1 MSHHG
6 LVIVSKIMKLRTQM
20 ANRYKMPPI
29 FFIVVIGVI
38 SFGVWKTLP
47 LIYSPEKQVVADRPL
62 DPAELMS
69 SVKDI
74 PTGTFRYGG
83 STSWATIRAEVDAVL
98 RFGIPKFKLNYVH
111 PNGSSSSEKGIE
123 MLLDGQLDFAQS
135 SKGIPAE
142 LQKLAAKKGIKIK
155 EIPIA
160 IDAMTVVVHPS
171 LNLPGITLEQLHE
184 ITTGKIKNW
193 RVIGGPDLPIHVYSL
208 NGEELNGVSFIPI
221 KNSTDAFQRV
231 SIDPS
236 AIHLGA
242 SSTLAVPQ
250 CQIKTLPIGTGNG
263 KFVAPYRLPEIPAAV
278 CSSRNHNQVDPT
290 VFQTAAYPLLRK
302 LSVIVIEDGSP
313 KQRAGEAYARMLK
326 TAQGQALI
334 KKAGYLSLQ

>member
-1 MSHHG
+1 
-6 LVIVSKIMKLRTQM
+6 
-20 ANRYKMPPI
+20 
-29 FFIVVIGVI
+29 
-38 SFGVWKTLP
+38 
-47 LIYSPEKQVVADRPL
+47 
-62 DPAELMS
+62 MS
-69 SVKDI
+69 SAKDI

-83 STSWATIRAEVDAVL
+83 STSWAPIRTEIDAVM
-98 RFGIPKFKLNYVH
+98 RFSTPNFKLNYVH

-123 MLLDGQLDFAQS
+123 MLLAGQLDFTQS

-142 LQKLAAKKGIKIK
+142 SQKLAAKKGIKIK

-171 LNLPGITLEQLHE
+171 LKLSGITLEQIHE

-193 RVIGGPDLPIHVYSL
+193 RVIGGADLPIHVYSL
-208 NGEELNGVSFIPI
+208 NGEELSGVSFIPI
-221 KNSTDAFQRV
+221 KNSTDAFQKV

-263 KFVAPYRLPEIPAAV
+263 KFVAPYQLPAISPAD
-278 CSSRNHNQVDPT
+278 CSSQNHNQVNPT

-302 LSVIVIEDGSP
+302 LSVIVVENDSL
-313 KQRAGEAYARMLK
+313 KQRAGEAYARMLQ
-326 TAQGQALI
+326 TAQGQTLI
-334 KKAGYLSLQ
+334 KKAGYLNLQ

>member
-1 MSHHG
+1 
-6 LVIVSKIMKLRTQM
+6 M
-20 ANRYKMPPI
+20 ANKIPPI
-29 FFIVVIGVI
+29 FFVTV
-38 SFGVWKTLP
+38 FGLILFGIWKVLP
-47 LIYSPEKQVVADRPL
+47 IFTHSSEKPIVADRTL

-69 SVKDI
+69 SAKDI

-83 STSWATIRAEVDAVL
+83 STSWAPIRSEIDTVM
-98 RFGIPKFKLNYVH
+98 RFGIPNFKLTYIH
-111 PNGSSSSEKGIE
+111 PNGGSSSEKGIE
-123 MLLDGQLDFAQS
+123 MLLAGQLDFAQS

-142 LQKLAAKKGIKIK
+142 LQKIATTKGIKIK

-171 LNLPGITLEQLHE
+171 LKLPGITLEQLQE

-193 RVIGGPDLPIHVYSL
+193 RVIGGADLPIHIYSL
-208 NGEELNGVSFIPI
+208 NGEELNGAPFIPI
-221 KNSTDAFQRV
+221 KNSTDAFQKV

-263 KFVAPYRLPEIPAAV
+263 QFVAPYRLPAIDSAD
-278 CSSRNHNQVDPT
+278 CSSRNHNQVNPT

-302 LSVIVIEDGSP
+302 LSVIIVEDGSL
-313 KQRAGEAYARMLK
+313 KQRSGEAYARMLK
-326 TAQGQALI
+326 TAQGQILI
-334 KKAGYLSLQ
+334 KKAGYLNLQE